1 MKDFKEKE
9 TIRFFL
15 HQNSINLFFSVK
27 EDFSLPADVSS
38 LQVIVLERLTWFCE
52 NIRLDLI
59 MNIKSSVGNDS
70 HHDHLDSHVF
80 ESGIPLCHCLIFTM
94 VSLISLLT
102 SQRLLIIS
110 NQAGLE
116 FDPRDQT
123 IKVALYKCRLK
134 VLNF

>member
-38 LQVIVLERLTWFCE
+38 LQVIVLERLTLFCE

-59 MNIKSSVGNDS
+59 MNIESSVGNDS
-70 HHDHLDSHVF
+70 HHDHLDSHF
-80 ESGIPLCHCLIFTM
+80 LLREWNPLIPLIVTM
-94 VSLISLLT
+94 ASMISLLT
-102 SQRLLIIS
+102 SQCTMRRPMSIDIS
-110 NQAGLE
+110 EVLE
-116 FDPRDQT
+116 CKHSFHAHF
-123 IKVALYKCRLK
+123 K
-134 VLNF
+134 

>member
-9 TIRFFL
+9 TNRFFL

-59 MNIKSSVGNDS
+59 MNIESSVGNDS
-70 HHDHLDSHVF
+70 HQDHLDSHVLLR
-80 ESGIPLCHCLIFTM
+80 EWNPLIPLIVTSLIF
-94 VSLISLLT
+94 LLT
-102 SQRLLIIS
+102 SQ
-110 NQAGLE
+110 
-116 FDPRDQT
+116 
-123 IKVALYKCRLK
+123 
-134 VLNF
+134 